1 MIRRLRAFMHAWI
14 SFSFSFFLYIYF
26 PFSSFFSYLM
36 CVVNSLTHTPI
47 CELDRPTDHLLQW
60 SMAHFYGLWRC
71 THTHIHIYGIRRMV
85 KESIRVIV
93 IVLRKRRK
101 SIRIVK
107 DKYRKKS
114 YLRNCVKVLLNG
126 TSLSS
131 SERNEMRECVCP
143 RLLYIIH
150 PNSITVILCINV
162 WGDLLSLTRSSTHF
176 LGVPLFPSSS
186 ICVSVCASA
195 HACVCMCVFVEN
207 Q

>member
-1 MIRRLRAFMHAWI
+1 MHESLFHSRSFYI
-14 SFSFSFFLYIYF
+14 STFHFLLFFFLFDVCGELAYTYTNMRVRSTNRPSIAVKHGTF
-26 PFSSFFSYLM
+26 LR
-36 CVVNSLTHTPI
+36 SL
-47 CELDRPTDHLLQW
+47 E
-60 SMAHFYGLWRC
+60 M
-71 THTHIHIYGIRRMV
+71 HTHIHIYGIRRMV

-162 WGDLLSLTRSSTHF
+162 
-176 LGVPLFPSSS
+176 
-186 ICVSVCASA
+186 
-195 HACVCMCVFVEN
+195 
-207 Q
+207 